1 MLLMVCSGNTLG
13 WMADKTYLV
22 RLKVTSFA
30 LQQVTAARCEIQGEH
45 VVFIDSRGRLAGLF
59 LMELVESW
67 SEVSSHR

>member
-1 MLLMVCSGNTLG
+1 MVCYGNTLG

-22 RLKVTSFA
+22 RLKVSSLA

-59 LMELVESW
+59 LLELVESW